1 MANPTVQV
9 TGNITLQT
17 GRVGDIP
24 FPVALALAALSC
36 TVIEGPVPLSLASG
50 ANAQTL
56 PIATIQFYYLKN
68 THATQTIQIT
78 LTPTGGVSAIVMT
91 LRPGDFIMFSTSA
104 GSGSGFTALSLN
116 ASGAATTAEQIM
128 AG

>member
-9 TGNITLQT
+9 AGNITLQT
-17 GRVGDIP
+17 GRAGDIP
-24 FPVALALAALSC
+24 FPVALALAALTC
-36 TVIEGPVPLSLASG
+36 TVIQGPVPLSLASG

-68 THATQTIQIT
+68 THATQTIAVT
-78 LTPTGGVSAIVMT
+78 LTPTGGASAIVNT
-91 LRPGDFIMFSTSA
+91 LRPGDWMMLSTSA
-104 GSGSGFTALSLN
+104 GAGSGFTALSLN
-116 ASGAATTAEQIM
+116 ASGAATTAEQIL